1 MLKFIWKRKVYRFRT
16 FLSLS
21 LSNYGQKRDLFNPRK
36 AKLYLRI
43 NSSRTNK
50 TKKSNQTLICFFRKD
65 LKQR

>member
-50 TKKSNQTLICFFRKD
+50 RKIKSTLICFFRKD